1 MDFFID
7 PNRRK
12 IHEFLQSSCLPST
25 KSSTVEREKG
35 LDEIIAVS
43 KKMILPNKERY
54 RNIDGELLNKSLFAF
69 IHLYSDRLSTSGH

>member
-1 MDFFID
+1 MHVGFFIN

-43 KKMILPNKERY
+43 KKMILPNKE
-54 RNIDGELLNKSLFAF
+54 IQE
-69 IHLYSDRLSTSGH
+69 H

>member
-1 MDFFID
+1 MHIGFFID

-54 RNIDGELLNKSLFAF
+54 RNIDGELLKNNVT
-69 IHLYSDRLSTSGH
+69 R